1 MAYSAINKSTQFF
14 NTVTYTGSAGG
25 QTISGVGHQ
34 PDFIWVKQTGDAGY
48 SSSLHNSASGLL
60 KQLKSNSNAAQIT
73 NTDTVTSANADGF
86 VLGADTAGPEA
97 NSNNQSGK
105 NYIAWNWKAGT
116 TSGITTDGNT
126 DITPSAYSFN
136 QTSGFS
142 VLTYT
147 GTGNN
152 GAGVAHGL
160 GKKPQFYMVKRTD
173 TTGSW
178 QVYWQPILNT
188 SNATK
193 YMILDS
199 SGTEGT
205 NNNRWYGYQPDTKN
219 FYLGNSTEVNANGG
233 TYVAYVYAN
242 ITGYSKLGSYTGNG
256 AGGSNP
262 NVVESPFVYTGFKP
276 EFLMIKHTGGG
287 SAGSEN
293 WNMQDWKRANSM
305 NFYGNPSTVALF
317 ANNDSENN
325 TTNNNG
331 IDFLSNGFKVRN
343 NDGRLNN
350 SGASYLYLAFG
361 QTLVGSNNIPCTA
374 R

>member
-34 PDFIWVKQTGDAGY
+34 PDFIWIKQTGDAGY
-48 SSSLHNSASGLL
+48 NHSLHNSASGLL
-60 KQLKSNSNAAQIT
+60 KQLKSNANAAEIT

-105 NYIAWNWKAGT
+105 NYLAWNWKAGT

-160 GKKPQFYMVKRTD
+160 GKKPQFFMVKRTD

-178 QVYWQPILNT
+178 QVYWQPVIST

-193 YMILDS
+193 YLLLDS

-233 TYVAYVYAN
+233 TYIAYVFAN
-242 ITGYSKLGSYTGNG
+242 ITGFSKLGNYKGTTG
-256 AGGSNP
+256 S
-262 NVVESPFVYTGFKP
+262 FVYTGFKP
-276 EFLMIKHTGGG
+276 KFILGRET
-287 SAGSEN
+287 SASNGYN
-293 WNMQDWKRANSM
+293 WHLFTPEILGR
-305 NFYGNPSTVALF
+305 FEPS
-317 ANNDSENN
+317 N
-325 TTNNNG
+325 TTAEYTDYLRVVDWN
-331 IDFLSNGFKVRN
+331 SNGFRWGNSLN
-343 NDGRLNN
+343 NWDNADGRE
-350 SGASYLYLAFG
+350 YMYMAFG
-361 QTLVGSNNIPCTA
+361 QTMVGTNNVPCTA
-374 R
+374 GSTDGG